1 MGEDPRYHIK
11 IGCSE
16 LGKYVIL
23 PGDRGRVLRIA
34 KYLENAEKK
43 AENREYLTYTGTL
56 NGVLVSVM
64 SSGMGGPCVEMGVNE
79 LLTCGV
85 HTVIRIG
92 TTGALQKNLHLG
104 DSVIAT
110 AAVRKD
116 GASGLYVPYEFPA
129 VGNLETI
136 NALVEAAKKVGNPYH
151 TGIVLSTDAYYA
163 RTFAKEQSAQYMAL
177 MRKAGVL
184 CVEMEVAT
192 LYTLSAI
199 KGFRAGAILTIR
211 EEIISDEE
219 RIQAGEKY
227 ENGLEKSI
235 QITIEAIKMLI
246 EQDRGR

>member
-1 MGEDPRYHIK
+1 MAEDPRYHIK
-11 IGCSE
+11 VSCDD
-16 LGKYVIL
+16 LGKYVIM

-56 NGVLVSVM
+56 DGVPVSVI

-85 HTVIRIG
+85 NTVIRVG
-92 TTGALQKNLHLG
+92 TTGALQEGLRLG
-104 DSVIAT
+104 DSIIAT

-116 GASGLYVPYEFPA
+116 GASGQYVPYEFPA
-129 VGNLETI
+129 VGDIDTI
-136 NALVEAAKKVGNPYH
+136 NALIEGAKKIGNPYH

-163 RTFAKEQSAQYMAL
+163 RNFAVEESRRYMML
-177 MRKAGVL
+177 MKKAGVL

-192 LYTLSAI
+192 LFTLSAI

-211 EEIISDEE
+211 EEIVSETE
-219 RIQAGEKY
+219 RLQAGEKY

-235 QITIEAIKMLI
+235 QIAIEAIRILI
-246 EQDRGR
+246 QKDKGA